1 MIQFFRRTIAQS
13 GTPTTRP
20 NAELVET
27 ERFSGHSLRVSG
39 AEWLSRLGMRKM
51 DLELSSR
58 GEVHRMAPLL
68 KEGARTMIRFSKTI
82 WCIHP
87 QTA

>member
-20 NAELVET
+20 NAEDVET

-39 AEWLSRLGMRKM
+39 AEWLSRLGMQSHQIQLLGRWTW
-51 DLELSSR
+51 SSAAVEKYIGWR
-58 GEVHRMAPLL
+58 R
-68 KEGARTMIRFSKTI
+68 
-82 WCIHP
+82 C
-87 QTA
+87 